1 MCEKNFSSALFSLQ
15 KQHKS
20 ISAKVIKYISKCFNY
35 ALSQN
40 KGNPEGL
47 DISLKAITNHAFG
60 NHECC
65 SGTSWCV
72 FQTNPESRYK
82 SLPFGKPLSCES
94 LRLALEQLF
103 EAYRKQ
109 CRKLAFPGS
118 TQGNKAFNE
127 TVSSKAPKPLHL
139 SASANLNY
147 RVASSVAQKNQGH
160 EYLLK
165 VRCIEFI
172 IFIMHVFQFTQQ
184 LVLIIIYLVD

>member
-1 MCEKNFSSALFSLQ
+1 MFQLC
-15 KQHKS
+15 
-20 ISAKVIKYISKCFNY
+20 IISK
-35 ALSQN
+35 Q
-40 KGNPEGL
+40 GNPEGL
-47 DISLKAITNHAFG
+47 DIFLKAVTNHAFG

-65 SGTSWCV
+65 SGTSCCV

-109 CRKLAFPGS
+109 CRKLAFLGS
-118 TQGNKAFNE
+118 TQGNEALNK
-127 TVSSKAPKPLHL
+127 TVSSKAPKSLHL
-139 SASANLNY
+139 SAPANLNY

-160 EYLLK
+160 EYLLE

-172 IFIMHVFQFTQQ
+172 IYIMHVF
-184 LVLIIIYLVD
+184 

>member
-1 MCEKNFSSALFSLQ
+1 MRKKFSSALFSLQ

-20 ISAKVIKYISKCFNY
+20 LSAKVIKYISKCFNY

-65 SGTSWCV
+65 SGTSWCF

-103 EAYRKQ
+103 ESYRKQ
-109 CRKLAFPGS
+109 CRKLAFLCS
-118 TQGNKAFNE
+118 TQGNEAFNK
-127 TVSSKAPKPLHL
+127 TVSSKAPKSLHL
-139 SASANLNY
+139 SASPNLNY

-165 VRCIEFI
+165 
-172 IFIMHVFQFTQQ
+172 
-184 LVLIIIYLVD
+184 